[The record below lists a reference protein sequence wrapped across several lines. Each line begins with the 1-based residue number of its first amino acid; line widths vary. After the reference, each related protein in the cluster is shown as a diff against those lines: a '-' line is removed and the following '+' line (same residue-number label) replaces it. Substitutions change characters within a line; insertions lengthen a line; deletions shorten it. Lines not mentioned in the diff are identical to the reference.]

1 MAFCVREGLERRPKL
16 KLQPRTVKDPVNEL
30 ADNVKSASIF
40 GSGKPRDEKEYEQ
53 RKEREK
59 VKESSSKQ

>member
-1 MAFCVREGLERRPKL
+1 LERRPKL
-16 KLQPRTVKDPVNEL
+16 KLQPRTVKEPVNDL
-30 ADNVKSASIF
+30 ADNLHSASIF

-59 VKESSSKQ
+59 KEVGKESSNKQ